1 MQSAFRYHHQM
12 PGKVSSPLFHQ
23 LISEWI
29 TLNST
34 TSASNTVTR
43 WATSEPLL
51 EGFHHPH
58 EIVDAIDSAQADQK
72 DAYFLALLRLTQQGQ
87 ALAGRILLQLM
98 LPKLGRIALRMAA
111 RDADTLW
118 GEDRRQRILL
128 AAEHLLA
135 RNGWRNTSLAQ
146 IARNAGVSAAGLLH
160 HFASKEQLLHAVLDA
175 RDADDDSHA
184 DRSGDLIE
192 EIQRVAERFARAPEL
207 VGTFTVLLAENV
219 LPEAPLHDRM
229 LKRYRAAVE
238 IVADLIRRGQDAG
251 RYRSDFDADI
261 KAAEI
266 LAFINGMEMSW
277 LLDPSLP
284 LNEVFTAYT
293 ETLARDFAP
302 PAKDGH
308 R

>member
-1 MQSAFRYHHQM
+1 MKSAFRYHHQM

-98 LPKLGRIALRMAA
+98 LPKLGRISLRMAA

-118 GEDRRQRILL
+118 DEDRKQLVVAEFWDIISNYAVDRRPNAVPVKLALDTLHRCTMKQPWRRQEIPSDDAASFIDRPAREHDHDSDEPIRL
-128 AAEHLLA
+128 ADVVSWGVKQSVISQDDADLMVSIYVDEEKPQQAADRLK
-135 RNGWRNTSLAQ
+135 
-146 IARNAGVSAAGLLH
+146 VSAAVIRKRCSRARQRLTAALADNPLQTLGL
-160 HFASKEQLLHAVLDA
+160 AC
-175 RDADDDSHA
+175 
-184 DRSGDLIE
+184 
-192 EIQRVAERFARAPEL
+192 
-207 VGTFTVLLAENV
+207 
-219 LPEAPLHDRM
+219 
-229 LKRYRAAVE
+229 
-238 IVADLIRRGQDAG
+238 
-251 RYRSDFDADI
+251 
-261 KAAEI
+261 
-266 LAFINGMEMSW
+266 
-277 LLDPSLP
+277 
-284 LNEVFTAYT
+284 
-293 ETLARDFAP
+293 
-302 PAKDGH
+302 
-308 R
+308 

>member
-34 TSASNTVTR
+34 TSASTTVTR

-118 GEDRRQRILL
+118 GEDRRQLVVAEFWDIITNYAVDRRTNAVPVKL
-128 AAEHLLA
+128 ALDTLHRCTMKQPWRHQEFPSDDAAAFIDRHPTREHDHHSDEPIRLSDVVSWGVKQSVISQDDADLMVSIYVDEEKPQQA
-135 RNGWRNTSLAQ
+135 ADRLK
-146 IARNAGVSAAGLLH
+146 VSADVIRKRCSRARQRLTAALADNPLQTLGL
-160 HFASKEQLLHAVLDA
+160 AC
-175 RDADDDSHA
+175 
-184 DRSGDLIE
+184 
-192 EIQRVAERFARAPEL
+192 
-207 VGTFTVLLAENV
+207 
-219 LPEAPLHDRM
+219 
-229 LKRYRAAVE
+229 
-238 IVADLIRRGQDAG
+238 
-251 RYRSDFDADI
+251 
-261 KAAEI
+261 
-266 LAFINGMEMSW
+266 
-277 LLDPSLP
+277 
-284 LNEVFTAYT
+284 
-293 ETLARDFAP
+293 
-302 PAKDGH
+302 
-308 R
+308 